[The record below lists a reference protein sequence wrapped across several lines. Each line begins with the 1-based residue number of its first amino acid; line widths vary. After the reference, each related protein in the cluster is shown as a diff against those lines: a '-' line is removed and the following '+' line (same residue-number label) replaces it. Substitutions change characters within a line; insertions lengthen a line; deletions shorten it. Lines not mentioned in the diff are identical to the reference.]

1 VLKEHL
7 SVDNVINFM
16 AYKKFR
22 EDMEHEKLRED
33 IMEFFF
39 NADAGV
45 PDSFEFTLELDD
57 E

>member
-1 VLKEHL
+1 M
-7 SVDNVINFM
+7 DNVINFM

-22 EDMEHEKLRED
+22 EDMENEKLRED